1 MAQAPKENAVTLITK
16 LDAANRQLC
25 AAIHL
30 FFADGDAVAVHTL
43 ACAARE
49 IYEKNCLKTGR
60 TRMFDFVR
68 SGNPEHAER
77 DLWNVL
83 NAARNFFKHEGSS
96 LSESIEFE
104 DSMNDFALLTACTD
118 CATLCSPHQ
127 PPEVQAYSLWYLAV
141 EFPDDQAMA
150 EADPIDANAAR
161 ALQQQI
167 DQRFPGLRTASRAE
181 KKRFGVRLLD
191 DAVAGRLVERCE
203 GPSPSDVELF
213 PNLYLAAE

>member
-1 MAQAPKENAVTLITK
+1 MTLITK

-25 AAIHL
+25 AAIRL

-49 IYEKNCLKTGR
+49 IYEKNCRKAGR
-60 TRMFDFVR
+60 RRMFDFVQ

-77 DLWNVL
+77 DLWNIL

-96 LSESIEFE
+96 LGESIEFE

-127 PPEVQAYSLWYLAV
+127 PPEVQAYSLWFLAV
-141 EFPDDQAMA
+141 ESPDDQAMA
-150 EADPIDANAAR
+150 EADPTEANAAR

-181 KKRFGVRLLD
+181 KKRFGAWLLD
-191 DAVAGRLVERCE
+191 DAVAGRLVERGD
-203 GPSPSDVELF
+203 GPNPSDVELF
-213 PNLYLAAE
+213 PNLYLVAK

>member
-104 DSMNDFALLTACTD
+104 ELDERF
-118 CATLCSPHQ
+118 CAAHR
-127 PPEVQAYSLWYLAV
+127 
-141 EFPDDQAMA
+141 MH
-150 EADPIDANAAR
+150 
-161 ALQQQI
+161 
-167 DQRFPGLRTASRAE
+167 
-181 KKRFGVRLLD
+181 
-191 DAVAGRLVERCE
+191 
-203 GPSPSDVELF
+203 
-213 PNLYLAAE
+213 

>member
-1 MAQAPKENAVTLITK
+1 
-16 LDAANRQLC
+16 
-25 AAIHL
+25 
-30 FFADGDAVAVHTL
+30 
-43 ACAARE
+43 
-49 IYEKNCLKTGR
+49 
-60 TRMFDFVR
+60 
-68 SGNPEHAER
+68 
-77 DLWNVL
+77 
-83 NAARNFFKHEGSS
+83 
-96 LSESIEFE
+96 
-104 DSMNDFALLTACTD
+104 MNDFALLTACTD

-141 EFPDDQAMA
+141 KSPDDQAMA

>member
-1 MAQAPKENAVTLITK
+1 
-16 LDAANRQLC
+16 
-25 AAIHL
+25 
-30 FFADGDAVAVHTL
+30 
-43 ACAARE
+43 
-49 IYEKNCLKTGR
+49 
-60 TRMFDFVR
+60 
-68 SGNPEHAER
+68 
-77 DLWNVL
+77 
-83 NAARNFFKHEGSS
+83 
-96 LSESIEFE
+96 
-104 DSMNDFALLTACTD
+104 
-118 CATLCSPHQ
+118 
-127 PPEVQAYSLWYLAV
+127 
-141 EFPDDQAMA
+141 MA

>member
-141 EFPDDQAMA
+141 ESPDDQAMA